1 MKNLIVLVLLTSA
14 GVAHAQAPAPGT
26 PMARPHMN
34 VQAQAAANPNAAK
47 IRACLEKELGKPG
60 EGAPPTKE
68 KMMAAMNT
76 CKVKMPPT
84 GAVRDQNTTA
94 PTPPTPKKTH

>member
-1 MKNLIVLVLLTSA
+1 MKNFIFLALLGT
-14 GVAHAQAPAPGT
+14 GGIAQAQTQPAPGT
-26 PMARPHMN
+26 PMARPHN

-47 IRACLEKELGKPG
+47 IRACLEKQLGKPG

-76 CKVKMPPT
+76 CHVKMPPT

-94 PTPPTPKKTH
+94 PTPPPPKKAH